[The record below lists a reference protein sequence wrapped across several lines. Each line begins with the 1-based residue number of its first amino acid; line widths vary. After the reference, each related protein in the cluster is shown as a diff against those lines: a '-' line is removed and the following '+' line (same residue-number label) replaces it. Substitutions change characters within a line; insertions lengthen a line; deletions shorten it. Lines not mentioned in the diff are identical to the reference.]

1 MKHTKV
7 IQISIFGVIFIISLV
22 LWNYMLVGRNNHG
35 VRETTQATLPLL
47 TLTVDGQ
54 EINQLHGYQG
64 EVDASLLRDSVTPI
78 YKDSLKVSMS
88 GNKQGIEAV
97 TYKIYE
103 SDNETILEKG
113 DAAFTDKKDETA
125 ANIEITKRLES
136 GKTYLMELSIK
147 KDDKDVKYFT
157 RVIYGTGFHLKEC
170 MEFANEFHES
180 TLKEGN
186 TEFISKY
193 LETQEGNMSN
203 DLSYVDL
210 TSSQDAICYAS
221 LQPQVERIYPATIK
235 EISQNVTSL
244 ELRYI
249 LSAENNSGVKQYY
262 QVNEYFRVRYSKD
275 RMYLLNYERN
285 MESYMRYDEIDRT
298 NNRILIGI
306 GGTEKQLISKK
317 NGKKAAFV
325 VQNELW
331 YYDYQNSNMYK
342 VFSFIGEDYREGRNN
357 YPKSGI
363 QIMEMKSSGDMSFL
377 VYGYMNRGKHE
388 GENGISVY
396 RFSAEEQKI
405 EELAFLPVQ
414 VQYDTMKNDI
424 EKGAFLSSEN
434 KFYFYLDGSIYEVNL
449 KNGKSSALA
458 ENILDDMAVVSEN
471 GMLALSQSESQI
483 KVIDLSSGKETTIKG
498 ETGQVLKPIG
508 FIEKDFVYG
517 VGKQSQ
523 IVHQKDGTYMYPLE
537 KVYIRSGNKN
547 IKEYGEDG
555 TYITEAKV
563 DGTTVVM
570 TKSQK
575 KGNSYKTKSNSYIR
589 YKNKTEDKVVLEYGY
604 TSTRLNQLYLSFP
617 ETVYIQERPK
627 YLSTNVEEQDK
638 EITIDFINN
647 IYKYKDAYV
656 YTGGK
661 LSGTYSNMKEAIK
674 EAKQGGGVVVNYSQL
689 YLWEKGIAKSYGKVA
704 NIPMVKA
711 KEKSETDIACI
722 KMMAD
727 SEGKDVSYEKIQ
739 KMKGTSF
746 DKLFETFDKQAINY
760 SDCSL
765 EDVLYSISKGR
776 SVMAKRKNGTYI
788 LLMSYNQTKLRYFDP
803 IKGESVQGNR
813 SSLEKEFKQA
823 GNIFYSYAK

>member
-7 IQISIFGVIFIISLV
+7 IQISIFGIIFMISLV

-35 VRETTQATLPLL
+35 VRETTQATLPML

-54 EINQLHGYQG
+54 EINQMHGYQG
-64 EVDASLLRDSVTPI
+64 KVDASLLRDSVTPL
-78 YKDSLKVSMS
+78 YKNSLKISMTE
-88 GNKQGIEAV
+88 NKEGIEAV

-103 SDNETILEKG
+103 SDNKTVLEKG
-113 DAAFTDKKDETA
+113 EAAFQQRDDETFA
-125 ANIEITKRLES
+125 DIKITKRLES
-136 GKTYLMELSIK
+136 GKTYLLELSVK
-147 KDDKDVKYFT
+147 KDEKNVKYFT
-157 RVIYGTGFHLKEC
+157 RVVYGTGFHLKEC
-170 MEFANEFHES
+170 VEFANEFHEAA
-180 TLKEGN
+180 LKEGN

-193 LETQEGNMSN
+193 LETKEGNMSN

-210 TSSQDAICYAS
+210 TSSQDAVCYAS
-221 LQPQVERIYPATIK
+221 LQPQVERIYPASIK

-249 LSAENNSGVKQYY
+249 LSAENNEGVKQYY

-306 GGTEKQLISKK
+306 GTSDKQLISKK

-331 YYDYQNSNMYK
+331 YYDYQKSNMCK
-342 VFSFIGEDYREGRNN
+342 VFSFLGEDYREGRNN
-357 YPKSGI
+357 YPKHGI
-363 QIMEMKSSGDMSFL
+363 RIMEMESNGDMSFL
-377 VYGYMNRGKHE
+377 VYGYMNRGRHE

-396 RFSAEEQKI
+396 RFSAKEQKI
-405 EELAFLPVQ
+405 EELAFIPVL
-414 VQYDTMKNDI
+414 VQYDTMKNDF
-424 EKGAFLSSEN
+424 EKGTFLSSEN

-449 KNGKSSALA
+449 NNNKSSVLA
-458 ENILDDMAVVSEN
+458 ENVSDDMAVVSEN
-471 GMLALSQSESQI
+471 GMLALSKSKNQM
-483 KVIDLSSGKETTIKG
+483 KVIDLSSGKETTIRG
-498 ETGQVLKPIG
+498 EKGQVLKPIG

-517 VGKQSQ
+517 IGKQSQ
-523 IVHQKDGTYMYPLE
+523 IVRQKDGTYMYPLE
-537 KVYIRSGNKN
+537 KVYIQSGKKI
-547 IKEYGEDG
+547 IKEYGQDG

-563 DGTTVVM
+563 DGTTVVL

-575 KGNSYKTKSNSYIR
+575 QGNRYKKITSSYIR
-589 YKNKTEDKVVLEYGY
+589 YKDKTENKIVFEYGY
-604 TSTRLNQLYLSFP
+604 TGTRLNQLYLSFP
-617 ETVYIQERPK
+617 ENVYIQERPG
-627 YLSTNVEEQDK
+627 YLSTNVEEQKD
-638 EITIDFINN
+638 EIIVDFINN

-661 LSGTYSNMKEAIK
+661 LSGVYSNMKDAVK
-674 EAKQGGGVVVNYSQL
+674 EAKRGGGVVVNYNQL

-704 NIPMVKA
+704 NIPIIKA
-711 KEKSETDIACI
+711 KKKDETDTACI

-727 SEGKDVSYEKIQ
+727 SEGKDVSYDKIQ
-739 KMKGTSF
+739 KMDGTAF
-746 DKLFETFDKQAINY
+746 DKLFETFDKQAVNY

-788 LLMSYNQTKLRYFDP
+788 LLMSYNRMKLRYFDP
-803 IKGESVQGNR
+803 LKGKSVQGDR

-823 GNIFYSYAK
+823 GSIFYSYAK